1 MKLER
6 AKSAG
11 NEEDITKC
19 RPASLRA
26 SQTSTPSTR
35 RRPRYTAK
43 VKKFQDQLD
52 ALPPEKMEPY
62 ELPEGTT
69 DDDAC
74 SVAAEMRP
82 LLRVLVGESARRA
95 RAPATCAW
103 PRPGLALVAGTG
115 SCCIGAARRLE
126 A

>member
-11 NEEDITKC
+11 NEEDITK
-19 RPASLRA
+19 
-26 SQTSTPSTR
+26 
-35 RRPRYTAK
+35 YTAK
-43 VKKFQDQLD
+43 VKKFQDQFD

-115 SCCIGAARRLE
+115 SCCPGAARRLE